1 MVLGARVDPYLAFS
15 FLVELDGLAAA
26 GFNEVSGLA
35 AELEVLDYREGG
47 VNEYV
52 HRLAGPVRHPSN
64 LTLRRGLTADTDLW
78 DWWTEV
84 ASGSIRRRNASVLL
98 LAADRSIARR
108 WEVVGAYPV
117 RWSGPDLRAEG
128 GAVAVET
135 LELAHCGIG
144 APR

>member
-1 MVLGARVDPYLAFS
+1 VVLAARVDPYLAFS
-15 FLVELDGLAAA
+15 FLVELDGLAAG
-26 GFNEVSGLA
+26 GFSEVSGLA

-64 LTLRRGLTADTDLW
+64 LTLRRGLTADGDLW
-78 DWWTEV
+78 DWWSDT
-84 ASGSIRRRNASVLL
+84 ASGRVRRRNASILL

-108 WEVVGAYPV
+108 WDVVGAYPV

-128 GAVAVET
+128 ALVAIEA
-135 LELAHCGIG
+135 LELAHRGIG
-144 APR
+144 APQ